1 MESLVKEKTKFG
13 AVYTLECMRLCDPV
27 THKRFRNEGGRFLPR
42 QLIWTEQA
50 HNVVTA
56 EGLNSILNIMFHAA
70 TQITTWYC
78 VISETDTAGAD
89 GLTYA
94 VPSFTETEA
103 YDEATRPEYVE
114 AESSAKSTTNVAS
127 KAVFTISGTK
137 TLYGAGLVGGGTDPT
152 VKSNTAGG
160 GTLFSYAK
168 FATARAVVAADVVNL
183 TVAVGGADDGA

>member
-1 MESLVKEKTKFG
+1 MEEVKEKARFG
-13 AVYTLECMRLCDPV
+13 AVYTAECFRLCDPV
-27 THKRFRNEGGRFLPR
+27 THKRFRDAGGKFLPR
-42 QLIWTEQA
+42 QLIWTEIA

-56 EGLNSILNIMFHAA
+56 QGINSILNVMFHNA
-70 TQITTWYC
+70 TQIATWYC

-94 VPSFTETEA
+94 VPSFTETES

-114 AESSAKSTTNVAS
+114 AEGAAKAITNAAS
-127 KAVFTISGTK
+127 KAVFTISATK

-152 VKSNTAGG
+152 VKSDAAGG

-168 FATARAVVAADVVNL
+168 FGTERAVVDDDVVNL
-183 TVAVGGADDGA
+183 TIALGGADDGA